1 MYSKADLQ
9 YPEHARANEPVK
21 GRKIR
26 NDKTAFHNV
35 GPFVSASLAG
45 AVMFTYI
52 SSHNLN
58 ASAENSPLK
67 PVAAA
72 IVQPSFEPF
81 PEKVSEPATKEEKDL
96 SNYQQKS

>member
-52 SSHNLN
+52 SQSVC
-58 ASAENSPLK
+58 A
-67 PVAAA
+67 
-72 IVQPSFEPF
+72 
-81 PEKVSEPATKEEKDL
+81 
-96 SNYQQKS
+96 